1 MHIKFP
7 RSYGRSDNQ
16 LRPLTVSYDF
26 FPHAPGST
34 LLSMGKTTV
43 ACAVMLGQGV
53 PQFLK
58 GKKCGWLT
66 AEYALLPGS
75 TPTRSQRET
84 GANRNGRNI
93 EISRLLGRALRTIV
107 KLSLLPD
114 QTITI
119 DCDVTTADGS
129 TRVAAI
135 SAAYLALKQ
144 AELVWLEAG
153 IIKEPII
160 IEEITALS
168 LGLRNGDFLVD
179 LDCREDNTVDADFN
193 IILTRSQKL
202 VEIQGGAEKKAIAW
216 RDFDKICTLARESAE
231 QLFAFYDANK
241 PPKPA

>member
-16 LRPLTVSYDF
+16 LRPLSVTYGF
-26 FPHAPGST
+26 FPHAAGSA
-34 LLSMGKTTV
+34 LLSVGNTIV
-43 ACAVMLGQGV
+43 ACGVMLGQGV

-66 AEYALLPGS
+66 AEYALLPAS
-75 TPTRSQRET
+75 TPTRSQRENIT
-84 GANRNGRNI
+84 QRNGRNI

-107 KLSLLPD
+107 KLHLLPE

-119 DCDVTTADGS
+119 DCDVISADGS

-135 SAAYLALKQ
+135 SAACLALKQ

-160 IEEITALS
+160 TEEITALS
-168 LGLRNGDFLVD
+168 LGLRHGEILVD

-216 RDFDKICTLARESAE
+216 RDFDKICALSRETAE

-241 PPKPA
+241 PPLPE